1 MKKCRVSASFPAH
14 TAPEPKK
21 NAGKST
27 QADPVFKQDP
37 FIHCHEFLVKFI
49 KESERPEVQVCINV
63 YSIIK
68 T

>member
-1 MKKCRVSASFPAH
+1 MKKCKVSASFPTH

-21 NAGKST
+21 ST
-27 QADPVFKQDP
+27 QADPVLKQDP
-37 FIHCHEFLVKFI
+37 FIHGHELLVKST

>member
-37 FIHCHEFLVKFI
+37 FIHGHEFSVKSI
-49 KESERPEVQVCINV
+49 KESERPEV
-63 YSIIK
+63 
-68 T
+68 